1 MYHEI
6 SMVVSSHPARIS
18 SDFAPHMAELV
29 LRERCEQA
37 PLVFLADREL
47 RAVEHLDAVIL
58 EPHNGAHVDDDAA
71 VADQKPWIGAK
82 LLFHLREDS
91 RCAAFALVAHDAD
104 EVVLR
109 QRVIHLAVRQ
119 AHEFA
124 GETHLDFRFGVLQDA
139 QQVIQQLTNARLL
152 ERFEQII
159 ERMHRERLP
168 DVLLRGCDEN
178 NRQRRRLFAEFPC
191 GVDAVR
197 ALHANVE
204 EEGIQ
209 LLRADSAKQ
218 CVAAFVADDVRL
230 SLGGQHLLK
239 TLGVLREIIDDGDSQ
254 QHARTPFYLDDTTA
268 ADFLHPP
275 LAQENVRLRKN

>member
-1 MYHEI
+1 MYCEI
-6 SMVVSSHPARIS
+6 SMVVSSPPARIS

-58 EPHNGAHVDDDAA
+58 EPQNSAHVDDDAA
-71 VADQKPWIGAK
+71 VADQKPRIGAE

-91 RCAAFALVAHDAD
+91 RCAAFALVALDAD

-119 AHEFA
+119 THEFA

-152 ERFEQII
+152 ERFEQ
-159 ERMHRERLP
+159 
-168 DVLLRGCDEN
+168 
-178 NRQRRRLFAEFPC
+178 
-191 GVDAVR
+191 
-197 ALHANVE
+197 
-204 EEGIQ
+204 
-209 LLRADSAKQ
+209 
-218 CVAAFVADDVRL
+218 
-230 SLGGQHLLK
+230 
-239 TLGVLREIIDDGDSQ
+239 
-254 QHARTPFYLDDTTA
+254 
-268 ADFLHPP
+268 
-275 LAQENVRLRKN
+275 